1 MASKK
6 PVSSNNKAGK
16 NVPAPKQKAAP
27 RAFIFSRQNYL
38 LMIASFA
45 TMLLGFVLMYGKED
59 IYNATKTVVAPIVVM
74 AGLMLGIYAIMHRS
88 GDSPKEA

>member
-1 MASKK
+1 MATKK
-6 PVSSNNKAGK
+6 PVPTNTSARK

-27 RAFIFSRQNYL
+27 AAFIFSRQNYL
-38 LMIASFA
+38 LMIASLA
-45 TMLLGFVLMYGKED
+45 LMVLGFVLMYGKDD

-74 AGLMLGIYAIMHRS
+74 VGLMLGIYAIMYRG